1 MNWKKRDLI
10 SEFVVLKEK
19 LDDVL
24 TAQCW
29 HGEDMFIKKH
39 LETKDEMMRYALG
52 YNESRINFE
61 HTTELMLAY
70 LKQFDNLIENLET
83 LDIEKNALSHDDQ
96 TEDNA

>member
-1 MNWKKRDLI
+1 MNWKKRNLI

-29 HGEDMFIKKH
+29 HGEDMFIKKR
-39 LETKDEMMRYALG
+39 LETKDEMMQYALV

-61 HTTELMLAY
+61 HTTELMLVY
-70 LKQFDNLIENLET
+70 LKQFDKLIEDFKV
-83 LDIEKNALSHDDQ
+83 LDIEKASSENFDEES
-96 TEDNA
+96 DNA